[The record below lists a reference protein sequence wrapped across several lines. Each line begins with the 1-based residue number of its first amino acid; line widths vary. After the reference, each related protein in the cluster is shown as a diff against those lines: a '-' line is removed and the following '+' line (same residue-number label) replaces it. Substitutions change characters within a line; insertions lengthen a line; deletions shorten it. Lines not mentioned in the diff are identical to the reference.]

1 MRFDVPRPRKD
12 DEQSIL
18 PLINVVF
25 LLLIFFILA
34 GKLSAVDPIAVE
46 PPRSAGDGSLE
57 AQDLIVV
64 LGADGT
70 LIVPEALRAAIG
82 SAAVSTTS
90 ATVDP
95 ATKPATAAQR
105 SAAPI
110 RTVWLKADGSADSL
124 DVIAAIETLHDAG
137 VQRLQLVTLPL
148 AEDGR
153 R

>member
-1 MRFDVPRPRKD
+1 MRFEATRPRKD
-12 DEQSIL
+12 DEQRLL

-34 GKLSAVDPIAVE
+34 GRLSAVDPVSVE
-46 PPRSAGDGSLE
+46 PPRSAGEGVLQ
-57 AQDLIVV
+57 ARDLVVV

-70 LIVPEALRAAIG
+70 LIVPEALQ
-82 SAAVSTTS
+82 
-90 ATVDP
+90 
-95 ATKPATAAQR
+95 TAAAQPDEV
-105 SAAPI
+105 SD
-110 RTVWLKADGSADSL
+110 RTVWLKADGGADSL

-137 VQRLQLVTLPL
+137 VRRLQLVTVPL